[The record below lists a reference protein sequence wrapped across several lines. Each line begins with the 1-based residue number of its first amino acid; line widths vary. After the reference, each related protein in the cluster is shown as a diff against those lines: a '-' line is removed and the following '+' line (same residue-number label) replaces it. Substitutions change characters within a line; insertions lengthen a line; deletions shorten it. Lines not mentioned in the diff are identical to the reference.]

1 MLLSICVLTYNRRGY
16 LGKLIQPL
24 KDSKV
29 LEICQVQLVAI
40 NRQLEIEEEIIPTK
54 REHWAFIE
62 KLEP

>member
-29 LEICQVQLVAI
+29 LEICQVELLAI

>member
-1 MLLSICVLTYNRRGY
+1 MLLSICVLTYNHRGY
-16 LGKLIQPL
+16 LGKLIQPI

-29 LEICQVQLVAI
+29 LDIGQVELVSI

-62 KLEP
+62 KLKP